1 MSKII
6 VTHKSPDLDAI
17 TSVWLLKRFLPEW
30 SSAKFDFVPA
40 GQKLSGHYKKEGDV
54 VEVIGSNEIIH
65 VDTGLGA
72 LDHHQFQDETICA
85 ASVVLEYVRS
95 QPDNIL
101 DKDDFTPAALEKIID
116 LVIDEDHFQQV
127 FYADN
132 ASYLR
137 EFTFVGILDGL
148 KLQQSMY
155 DDKIL
160 EMGMLC
166 LDALVLSFV
175 SRVEAEEELEN
186 KGKKFT
192 TKWGD
197 AIAFETVN
205 DTVMKIAQIKGYAV
219 VVRQDPSNHLLRI
232 KAQPRMRKDKKYNGD
247 GQKERDIDLTPVYEI
262 VKEKDPY
269 ASWFLHASK
278 RMLLNGS
285 SKNPNTIPTKFSI
298 DEVIEILQSVK

>member
-1 MSKII
+1 MKII

-17 TSVWLLKRFLPEW
+17 TSVWLLKRFVPEW
-30 SSAKFDFVPA
+30 SSAKVDFVPA
-40 GQKLSGHYKKEGDV
+40 GQKLSGHYKKEGEAI
-54 VEVIGSNEIIH
+54 EVIGNNEVIH

-85 ASVVLEYVRS
+85 ASIVLTYIRNLPNNTLNEQEYA
-95 QPDNIL
+95 L
-101 DKDDFTPAALEKIID
+101 AALEKIVD

-127 FYADN
+127 FYADS

-137 EFTFVGILDGL
+137 EFTLVGILDGL
-148 KLQQSMY
+148 KLQKPAY

-160 EMGMLC
+160 EMGMQC
-166 LDALVLSFV
+166 LDALLLSFI
-175 SRVEAEEELEN
+175 SRVEAEEEIKSN
-186 KGKKFT
+186 GKKFK

-205 DTVMKIAQIKGYAV
+205 DTVMKVAQINGYAV

-232 KAQPRMRKDKKYNGD
+232 KALPRMRKDKIYNGE
-247 GQKERDIDLTPVYEI
+247 GQKERDIDLTPVYDI
-262 VKEKDPY
+262 VREQDPY

-285 SKNPNTIPTKFSI
+285 SKNPNTVPTKFTI

>member
-1 MSKII
+1 MKII
-6 VTHKSPDLDAI
+6 VTHKSPDLDAV

-30 SSAKFDFVPA
+30 KDAKVDFVPA
-40 GQKLSGHYKKEGDV
+40 GQKLSGHYKKEGEAI
-54 VEVIGSNEIIH
+54 EVIGSNEVIH
-65 VDTGLGA
+65 VDTGLGV

-85 ASVVLEYVRS
+85 ASLVFDYVRNQS
-95 QPDNIL
+95 DNTI
-101 DKDDFTPAALEKIID
+101 DTNTATESALEKIID

-127 FYADN
+127 FYADS

-137 EFTFVGILDGL
+137 EFTLIGVLDGL
-148 KLQQSMY
+148 KLQQPVY
-155 DDKIL
+155 DEKIL
-160 EMGMLC
+160 EIGMLC
-166 LDALVLSFV
+166 LDALLLSFI
-175 SRVEAEEELEN
+175 SRVEAEEEFEN
-186 KGKKFT
+186 KGKKFK

-219 VVRQDPSNHLLRI
+219 VVRQDPANHLLRI
-232 KAQPRMRKDKKYNGD
+232 KAQPRMRKDKKYTGD
-247 GQKERDIDLTPVYEI
+247 GQKERDIDLTPVYTI

-285 SKNPNTIPTKFSI
+285 SKNPHTVPTKFTL
-298 DEVIEILQSVK
+298 DEVIEILKSVD